1 MKKVLVRG
9 LIVSMAMVA
18 VLGSAVAM
26 HAMSKASNVAEKSVE
41 SEESVSYIEALDEA
55 TVEQEIAKYS
65 NFTLKCIDN
74 YSDVALSDDA
84 SVEEVKAYFLE
95 IGFNEEDLD
104 IAYIC
109 SEIETLKQEYKN
121 EEDVVEQVDQTV
133 EEWMSEATEDIA
145 TCSNPIDAMKAKA
158 AEIWYNFKYNEKRAY
173 VMHPVKALKS
183 YVLGQVATEYTIQVF
198 GINGLGDP
206 SDAFRHAMWCALM
219 ARDIGHK
226 YSDLFATAHENNP
239 LRGESDICADGY
251 KLDAHR
257 EMDLHNNQVGM
268 SLVSEYDTKETASD
282 EILAQKI
289 FNKLK
294 GVKSLGLVWLH
305 Y

>member
-1 MKKVLVRG
+1 MKKVITRG

-18 VLGSAVAM
+18 VMGSVVAM
-26 HAMSKASNVAEKSVE
+26 KAPSKASKVANKTSVETTGTEDVMVAEE
-41 SEESVSYIEALDEA
+41 L
-55 TVEQEIAKYS
+55 AKYS
-65 NFTLKCIDN
+65 NFTLKSIEN

-95 IGFNEEDLD
+95 IGFDEEDLD

-109 SEIETLKQEYKN
+109 SEIEDLKKEYQN
-121 EEDVVEQVDQTV
+121 EEEIVEQVDKTV
-133 EEWMSEATEDIA
+133 EEWMSEVTEDVA
-145 TCSNPIDAMKAKA
+145 TCSNPVDAMKAKA

-183 YVLGQVATEYTIQVF
+183 YVLGKVATEYTIQVF

-226 YSDLFATAHENNP
+226 YCDLFATAHETGP
-239 LRGESDICADGY
+239 VRGESDICADGY

-257 EMDLHNNQVGM
+257 EMDLHNNKVGM
-268 SLVSEYDTKETASD
+268 NLVTEYDTKETASD
-282 EILAQKI
+282 EILAQKV
-289 FNKLK
+289 FNKLN
-294 GVKSLGLVWLH
+294 GVRESGLVWLH
-305 Y
+305 F